1 MRLALFLFALSV
13 YLLSMTGTLGVDE
26 ETMYLVTESIAERG
40 EVAVGPSMLRET
52 WTVPGQGGVR
62 YSILEVGQ
70 SVLALPFYYIGRIAA
85 SVAPPGL
92 SPYATRAAVAAMGP
106 VFGALAVLLVALL
119 VEALGHSPARAAA
132 VALLAGFGTILWPYA
147 RTFYREPV
155 LAALFLAVVWG
166 ITRYRGDARLRWVVL
181 AAIAFFL
188 AGIVRVL
195 ALGLFPFFLAAIL
208 KRGSEV
214 QAKGDPSGRP
224 YMGAGMGG
232 VIFGAGAIAALAVD
246 LGYNALRF
254 GSPWATGYPAE
265 ERFSHPLHLG
275 LYGFLFS
282 PGRSVFLF
290 CPVLVIAMFGL
301 PRMWKEARETL
312 GLVAAVVLFHLCV
325 YGCWW
330 AWANGR
336 GLWGPRYLVP
346 MLPLALLPAAWV
358 KPGRLWAG
366 VFAIA
371 IAIQVIGVL
380 TWGRFL
386 VAPEKERAR
395 VEVKAFDP
403 AHSAVLSGDAWA
415 SIGALRWDRAYA
427 PTTLRDPHSP
437 EARELKNTTAALW
450 WAYAWRAGFSVK
462 TLAPAALL
470 AAVALGSLIAL
481 GVRTFRNPA

>member
-1 MRLALFLFALSV
+1 MRLALFLLALSV
-13 YLLSMTGTLGVDE
+13 YLLSMTGTLGIDE

-40 EVAVGPSMLRET
+40 EVSVGPSMLRET
-52 WTVPGQGGVR
+52 WTVAAQGGVR

-70 SVLALPFYYIGRIAA
+70 SVLALPFYYMGKIAA
-85 SVAPPGL
+85 SIAPPGL
-92 SPYATRAAVAAMGP
+92 RPYATRAAVAAMGP

-155 LAALFLAVVWG
+155 LAALFLSVVWALV
-166 ITRYRGDARLRWVVL
+166 RYRGDGRVRWVVL

-195 ALGLFPFFLAAIL
+195 ALGLFPFFLASL
-208 KRGSEV
+208 LRS
-214 QAKGDPSGRP
+214 PRPGRAAAVFTV
-224 YMGAGMGG
+224 GA
-232 VIFGAGAIAALAVD
+232 VAALAVD

-254 GSPWATGYPAE
+254 GSPWATGYPQE
-265 ERFSHPLHLG
+265 ETFSHPLLDG
-275 LYGFLFS
+275 LNGFLFS

-358 KPGRLWAG
+358 KPGRLWTG
-366 VFAIA
+366 VLALSIA
-371 IAIQVIGVL
+371 VQVMGVL

-386 VAPEKERAR
+386 AAPEKERAR

-450 WAYAWRAGFSVK
+450 WAYAWRAGFSAK

-470 AAVALGSLIAL
+470 AAVALGSLMAL

>member
-1 MRLALFLFALSV
+1 
-13 YLLSMTGTLGVDE
+13 TLGIDE

-40 EVAVGPSMLRET
+40 GVNVGPSMLRET
-52 WTVPGQGGVR
+52 WTVPARGGGR

-70 SVLALPFYYIGRIAA
+70 SVLALPFYYIGKLGASIA
-85 SVAPPGL
+85 PTQL
-92 SPYATRAAVAAMGP
+92 RPYATRAAVAAMGP

-132 VALLAGFGTILWPYA
+132 VALLAAFGTILWPYA

-155 LAALFLAVVWG
+155 LAALFLAIVWALVRWRDDG
-166 ITRYRGDARLRWVVL
+166 RMRWVVL
-181 AAIAFFL
+181 ASTAFFL

-195 ALGLFPFFLAAIL
+195 ALGLFPFFAAAIWRAGL
-208 KRGSEV
+208 DVHARGDG
-214 QAKGDPSGRP
+214 APARGPGRP
-224 YMGAGMGG
+224 YMGNVAAAA
-232 VIFGAGAIAALAVD
+232 IFGVGAIAALAVD

-254 GSPWATGYPAE
+254 GSPWATGYPKE
-265 ERFSHPLHLG
+265 ETFSHPLHIG

-301 PRMWKEARETL
+301 PRMWREARETL
-312 GLVAAVVLFHLCV
+312 GLVAAVVIFHLCV

-358 KPGRLWAG
+358 KPGRLWIG
-366 VFAIA
+366 VLGLS
-371 IAIQVIGVL
+371 IAIQAMGVL

-386 VAPEKERAR
+386 AAPEKERAR
-395 VEVKAFDP
+395 VEVKAFDVT
-403 AHSAVLSGDAWA
+403 HSAVLSGDAWA
-415 SIGALRWDRAYA
+415 SLGTLRWDRAYE
-427 PTTLRDPHSP
+427 PSVLRDPHSP
-437 EARELKNTTAALW
+437 EAHDLKATTAAVW
-450 WAYAWRAGFSVK
+450 WAYAWRANLPLR
-462 TLAPAALL
+462 TLAPAVVL
-470 AAVALGSLIAL
+470 AALALGSMIAL
-481 GVRTFRNPA
+481 GVRAFRNLA